1 MYETKMYYTF
11 MRYCLNLDMP
21 FSTAN
26 DIRDLARMIE
36 DTEDFVLMS
45 CYPNEGCVQAV
56 EDCMVIKLSE
66 KDY

>member
-1 MYETKMYYTF
+1 
-11 MRYCLNLDMP
+11 MRYCLNLDKP

-56 EDCMVIKLSE
+56 EDSMVIKLSE